1 MKGSEADW
9 TLKPRLLAVEG
20 VAKCSTFGGEV
31 RQLQIQV
38 QPDRLVAYDLAISD
52 VIAAARL
59 ATGVMGA
66 GYVETENQRVI
77 VQTEGQSLNSDL
89 LGEVVIL
96 HTNNISVRLKDVA
109 RVVEGAEPKFGD
121 TLIQGQPGV
130 LMTMSSQYGA
140 NTRDVT
146 RRLEAALAEMKPVL
160 EKQGIKLYPRLH
172 RPATFIEV
180 SLKNIRSS
188 LYLGGILVAIVLFL
202 FLGHFRT
209 AFISLTA
216 IPLSL
221 LTAIILLDRFGVT
234 LNTITLGGLAIAIGE
249 VVDDAIIDVENIF
262 RRLRENQLLAT
273 PRPAFN
279 VILDASLEVRTAVV
293 YATFIVAL
301 VFLPVLTLTGLQGKF
316 FAPLALSYI
325 LAIMASLAVALTLTP
340 ALCYLFFGRGVR
352 SSKEPRVQTWLKA
365 QNDYTRA
372 ALTRIPGRNDLLAR
386 IRQLDEAATARVF
399 DVRRLPGGRYM
410 YQKRLATED
419 VAKLYVREGLTGDE
433 KVLVDPVKLS
443 APGEAAHVINYYGAS
458 FDGAYVAYGA
468 SPGGSEDAVIHVIET
483 AT

>member
-1 MKGSEADW
+1 MLQAIVQFSLRFRGVIVALACVVLGYGLYVASHAELDVFPDFVQPQVVVQTEAPGLAPEQVELLVTRPIETALNGLGGLESIRSESIQGLSIITAVFKERTDVLTARQMISEKLVETAGQMPLGVKAPKMTPLTSSTMDLLKIGLVSEKLSPMELRTFSDW
-9 TLKPRLLAVEG
+9 TLKPRLLSVEG

-77 VQTEGQSLNSDL
+77 VQTEGQSLNADL

-262 RRLRENQLLAT
+262 RRLRERLPSKREEEQRA
-273 PRPAFN
+273 RPTFESKRQTFDIVLN
-279 VILDASLEVRTAVV
+279 ASLE
-293 YATFIVAL
+293 
-301 VFLPVLTLTGLQGKF
+301 
-316 FAPLALSYI
+316 
-325 LAIMASLAVALTLTP
+325 
-340 ALCYLFFGRGVR
+340 
-352 SSKEPRVQTWLKA
+352 
-365 QNDYTRA
+365 
-372 ALTRIPGRNDLLAR
+372 
-386 IRQLDEAATARVF
+386 
-399 DVRRLPGGRYM
+399 
-410 YQKRLATED
+410 
-419 VAKLYVREGLTGDE
+419 
-433 KVLVDPVKLS
+433 
-443 APGEAAHVINYYGAS
+443 
-458 FDGAYVAYGA
+458 
-468 SPGGSEDAVIHVIET
+468 
-483 AT
+483 